1 MFGTKNKRTCEYGIW
16 RGSTLKFHQQRTD
29 FINERNGCFGE
40 EEIPYN
46 IQTDLQAELNGYLY

>member
-46 IQTDLQAELNGYLY
+46 I